1 MGNMGRAFREG
12 IASEKRVRFKHKIT
26 RMVGLGSRAKVSKIG
41 EGPRTRVPAMI
52 TIEDDEWIWEQ
63 VSQEILS
70 SLSHRLM
77 VQGSDGKPRPLGC
90 TADFET
96 ALALA
101 KEMANDGEVVLIEAI

>member
-1 MGNMGRAFREG
+1 MGRAFREG

-26 RMVGLGSRAKVSKIG
+26 RMVGLGSRAEVSKIG

-52 TIEDDEWIWEQ
+52 TIEDDEWVWEQ

-77 VQGSDGKPRPLGC
+77 VQGSDGMPRPLGC